1 LASPESGKGFSEYDA
16 VNATTHDPTYTPL
29 EEELSRPSGKPRILL
44 LIATR
49 SYRTADLME
58 AAVGLDCEVTVGSDA
73 PTALAGLQPG
83 ATVTLPLDDP
93 DATARAIA
101 GLHAHYP
108 LRAVVGLDD
117 DTVVAAAAACEI
129 LHLRGNPVAAVQ
141 AARDKARTRAL
152 LTEAGLVQPPFFLVE
167 NGADLAAAAARAP
180 YPCVVKPLS
189 LGGSRGVIRADDP
202 AAFVAAAERVRA
214 ILATETEAAARLR
227 PTPDRRLL
235 VEGFLPGREVALEGL
250 LSRGTLHPLALFD
263 KPDPLDGPY
272 FEETLYVTPSR
283 LPVPVQREIVTTTG
297 RALDA
302 LGLREGP
309 IHAELRIGDTGCA
322 VVEIAPRTIGGLC
335 SRTLRFGA
343 GIRLEELVLRHALG
357 EGVAGIAREELPAGV
372 MMLPIPRAGRLH
384 AVRGQAAARRVA
396 GVVELTITIPR
407 GQQVVPLPE
416 GDRYLGFLFARGP
429 TPAAVEESLRAAH
442 GRLQL
447 DIR

>member
-1 LASPESGKGFSEYDA
+1 VS
-16 VNATTHDPTYTPL
+16 ATTHDPTHTPL
-29 EEELSRPSGKPRILL
+29 EEEVRRRRGKPRILL

-49 SYRTADLME
+49 SYRTEDLME

-93 DATARAIA
+93 EQAARAIVS
-101 GLHAHYP
+101 LHAHYP

-117 DTVVAAAAACEI
+117 DTVVTAAMACER

-141 AARDKARTRAL
+141 AARDKARTR
-152 LTEAGLVQPPFFLVE
+152 EI
-167 NGADLAAAAARAP
+167 LAAAGLPQPSWQLIGPDDGLVAAARRAR

-189 LGGSRGVIRADDP
+189 LGGSRGVIRADDST
-202 AAFVAAAERVRA
+202 AFVAAAERTRA
-214 ILATETEAAARLR
+214 ILAVEAAAAERR
-227 PTPDRRLL
+227 RQAPDPRLL
-235 VEGFLPGREVALEGL
+235 VEGFIPGREVAVEGL
-250 LSRGTLHPLALFD
+250 LTRGVLRLLALFD

-283 LPVPVQREIVTTTG
+283 LPEPVQREIVTTTG

-309 IHAELRIGDTGCA
+309 VHAELRVGEGGPV

-357 EGVAGIAREELPAGV
+357 EGVEGVEREARPAGV
-372 MMLPIPRAGRLH
+372 MMLPIPRAGRLR
-384 AVRGQAAARRVA
+384 AVHGQEEARAVA
-396 GVVELTITIPR
+396 GVVELTITVPI
-407 GQQVVPLPE
+407 GQELVPLPE
-416 GDRYLGFLFARGP
+416 GDRYLGFLFARGES
-429 TPAAVEESLRAAH
+429 PAAVEASLREAH
-442 GRLQL
+442 ARLRFA
-447 DIR
+447 IAP

>member
-1 LASPESGKGFSEYDA
+1 VSI
-16 VNATTHDPTYTPL
+16 TTHEPTHTPL
-29 EEELSRPSGKPRILL
+29 EEEVSLPPGKPRILL

-93 DATARAIA
+93 DAAARAIA
-101 GLHAHYP
+101 ALHAHYP

-117 DTVVAAAAACEI
+117 DTVEAAAAACEL

-141 AARDKARTRAL
+141 AARDKARTRAV
-152 LTEAGLVQPPFFLVE
+152 LTEAGLVQPPFFLIE
-167 NGADLAAAAARAP
+167 EGADLAKAAARAS

-189 LGGSRGVIRADDP
+189 LGGSRGVIRADGP
-202 AAFVAAAERVRA
+202 AALVAAAKRVRA
-214 ILATETEAAARLR
+214 ILAAEGDGAARRR
-227 PTPDRRLL
+227 PAQAGRLL

-250 LSRGTLHPLALFD
+250 LSRGNLYPLALFD

-283 LPVPVQREIVTTTG
+283 LPEPVQHEIVATTG
-297 RALDA
+297 RALA
-302 LGLREGP
+302 SLGLREGP
-309 IHAELRIGDTGCA
+309 IHAELRVAPTGSV

-357 EGVAGIAREELPAGV
+357 EGVEGITREKRPAGV
-372 MMLPIPRAGRLH
+372 MMLPIPRAGRLR
-384 AVRGQAAARRVA
+384 AVYGQAAARRVP
-396 GVVELTITIPR
+396 GVVDLTITIPR
-407 GQQVVPLPE
+407 GRPVVPLPE

-429 TPAAVEESLRAAH
+429 TPAAVEASLRTAH
-442 GRLQL
+442 TRLRF
-447 DIR
+447 DIEP

>member
-1 LASPESGKGFSEYDA
+1 M
-16 VNATTHDPTYTPL
+16 TTTLDPAHIAEAEDTDLPPG
-29 EEELSRPSGKPRILL
+29 RPRILL

-58 AAVGLDCEVTVGSDA
+58 AAVGLDCELTVGSDA

-93 DATARAIA
+93 AAAARAIA
-101 GLHAHYP
+101 TLHAHYP

-117 DTVVAAAAACEI
+117 DTVVAAATACEL

-141 AARDKARTRAL
+141 AARDKAHTRAL
-152 LTEAGLVQPPFFLVE
+152 LTKAGLVQPRFFLVE
-167 NGADLAAAAARAP
+167 DGADLAQAATRAP
-180 YPCVVKPLS
+180 YPCVIKPLS
-189 LGGSRGVIRADDP
+189 LGGSRGVIRADDR
-202 AAFVAAAERVRA
+202 AAFVAAAARVRA
-214 ILATETEAAARLR
+214 ILAVEAEAAAGQR
-227 PTPDRRLL
+227 PAPDRRLL

-250 LSRGTLHPLALFD
+250 LSRGTLQPLALFD

-283 LPVPVQREIVTTTG
+283 LPESVQREIVSTTG
-297 RALDA
+297 RAVDA

-309 IHAELRIGDTGCA
+309 IHAELRVDNTHCA

-357 EGVAGIAREELPAGV
+357 EGVERITREERPAGV
-372 MMLPIPRAGRLH
+372 MMLPIPRAGRLR

-396 GVVELTITIPR
+396 GVVDLTITIPR
-407 GQQVVPLPE
+407 GQEVVPLPE

-429 TPAAVEESLRAAH
+429 TPAAVEESLRTAH
-442 GRLQL
+442 ARLRF
-447 DIR
+447 DIEP

>member
-1 LASPESGKGFSEYDA
+1 MS
-16 VNATTHDPTYTPL
+16 ATTHEPTHI
-29 EEELSRPSGKPRILL
+29 EEAEATGRRRGKPRILL

-49 SYRTADLME
+49 SYRTEDLME

-83 ATVTLPLDDP
+83 ATVTLPLHDP
-93 DATARAIA
+93 EQAARAIVA
-101 GLHAHYP
+101 LHAHYP

-117 DTVVAAAAACEI
+117 DTVVIAAMACER
-129 LHLRGNPVAAVQ
+129 LHLRGNPVAAVR
-141 AARDKARTRAL
+141 AARDKARTR
-152 LTEAGLVQPPFFLVE
+152 EI
-167 NGADLAAAAARAP
+167 LAAAGLPQPPCQLIGPDDDLAVAAGRVP

-202 AAFVAAAERVRA
+202 TAFVVAGKRTRAILAVEAAAAERRRQA
-214 ILATETEAAARLR
+214 
-227 PTPDRRLL
+227 PDSRLL
-235 VEGFLPGREVALEGL
+235 VEGFIPGREVAVEGL
-250 LSRGTLHPLALFD
+250 LTRGVLRLLALFD

-283 LPVPVQREIVTTTG
+283 LPESVQQEIVATTG

-309 IHAELRIGDTGCA
+309 VHAELRVGEGGSV

-357 EGVAGIAREELPAGV
+357 EGVEGVEREARPAGV
-372 MMLPIPRAGRLH
+372 MMLPIPRAGRLR
-384 AVRGQAAARRVA
+384 AVHGQEAARAVD
-396 GVVELTITIPR
+396 GVVDLTITIPI
-407 GQQVVPLPE
+407 GQELVPLPE
-416 GDRYLGFLFARGP
+416 GDRYLGFLFARGE
-429 TPAAVEESLRAAH
+429 TPATVEATLRAAH
-442 GRLQL
+442 ARLRF
-447 DIR
+447 DIEPGA

>member
-1 LASPESGKGFSEYDA
+1 VSPLFEPIH
-16 VNATTHDPTYTPL
+16 V
-29 EEELSRPSGKPRILL
+29 EEEESTDLPPGKPRILL

-93 DATARAIA
+93 DAAARAIA
-101 GLHAHYP
+101 ALHAHYP

-117 DTVVAAAAACEI
+117 DTVVAAAAACEL
-129 LHLRGNPVAAVQ
+129 LHLRGNPLVAVR
-141 AARDKARTRAL
+141 AARDKARTRTV
-152 LTEAGLVQPPFFLVE
+152 LTAAGLAQPPFFLIDE
-167 NGADLAAAAARAP
+167 GADLAAAAACVP

-202 AAFVAAAERVRA
+202 AAFVDAAERVRA
-214 ILATETEAAARLR
+214 ILAAEAEAAAHHR
-227 PTPDRRLL
+227 PPPDRRLL

-250 LSRGTLHPLALFD
+250 LTRGHLHPLALFD

-283 LPVPVQREIVTTTG
+283 LPEPVQREIVATTG
-297 RALDA
+297 QALAA

-309 IHAELRIGDTGCA
+309 IHAELRVGAGGCA

-357 EGVAGIAREELPAGV
+357 EGIEGITREERPAGV
-372 MMLPIPRAGRLH
+372 MMLPIPRAGRLR
-384 AVRGQAAARRVA
+384 AVRGQAAARRVP
-396 GVVELTITIPR
+396 GVVDLTITIPR
-407 GQQVVPLPE
+407 GQEVVPLPE
-416 GDRYLGFLFARGP
+416 GDRYLGFVFARGP
-429 TPAAVEESLRAAH
+429 TPAAVEESLRTAH
-442 GRLQL
+442 ARLRF
-447 DIR
+447 DIEP